1 MTPTARRP
9 SPRAPLPRVLS
20 ALATLLLFASAAQV
34 SFATSATSSFVA
46 REGGRFVLDGATF
59 HVAGANCYYLAYSS
73 GADAGSYEHDWVKE
87 VLDEA
92 QSLELNVLRVWSFQ
106 DEWWQRDRALQPAP
120 GQYNERFLVALD
132 GLIVES
138 ARRDIRLLLC
148 LTNYWED
155 YGATRRDAAAA
166 RRTAVFFSLRSFA
179 PARRPADPPRASLP
193 LTAQAARSRT

>member
-1 MTPTARRP
+1 M
-9 SPRAPLPRVLS
+9 
-20 ALATLLLFASAAQV
+20 
-34 SFATSATSSFVA
+34 
-46 REGGRFVLDGATF
+46 
-59 HVAGANCYYLAYSS
+59 
-73 GADAGSYEHDWVKE
+73 
-87 VLDEA
+87 LDEA

-148 LTNYWED
+148 LTNCWED

-179 PARRPADPPRASLP
+179 PARRPADPTRASLP